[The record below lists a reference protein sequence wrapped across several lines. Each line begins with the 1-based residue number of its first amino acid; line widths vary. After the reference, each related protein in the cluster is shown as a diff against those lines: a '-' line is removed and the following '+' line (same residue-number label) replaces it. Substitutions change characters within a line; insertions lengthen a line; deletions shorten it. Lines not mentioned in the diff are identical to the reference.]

1 MSPTRMGRN
10 KVREINAGN
19 QSCSTRSTSAV
30 YLIST
35 SHAPRTD
42 TCDTG
47 SDLKAVCH

>member
-1 MSPTRMGRN
+1 MGRN
-10 KVREINAGN
+10 KVREINVW
-19 QSCSTRSTSAV
+19 QSKLFDVLHFGTV

-47 SDLKAVCH
+47 TDLKAVCH